1 MKAFTIAAGVLF
13 FLSLI
18 SIDSDTW
25 IPFVVCCVCWL
36 FLTVVAH
43 RNGWMYDR
51 EEEDEFE

>member
-1 MKAFTIAAGVLF
+1 MKGFTIAAGILF